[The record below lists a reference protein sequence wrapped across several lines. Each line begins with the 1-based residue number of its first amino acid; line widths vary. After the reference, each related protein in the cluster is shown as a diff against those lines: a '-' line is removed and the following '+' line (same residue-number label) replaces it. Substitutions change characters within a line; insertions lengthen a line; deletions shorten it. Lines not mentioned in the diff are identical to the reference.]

1 MLLPE
6 TDHAVFKRWLL
17 PKLETISD
25 AEAGVLAD
33 YVVAL
38 VATDDTEANIQRSCI
53 ESLEDFLGGDN
64 TAAFVKD
71 VIAALKEK
79 AYLPNPTAN
88 APIQSIVGSA
98 NFEYEPHPSNVPS
111 DAPRGPAATRNQTGH
126 RLPDRPTAQG
136 IQDGSNQSR
145 KRKVLEGDNGHSWE
159 GQDPHY
165 NRNGSGN
172 RPMKQAA
179 RKGGRNAM
187 PGGMEP
193 QNAFTGFASMPN
205 FANLPAPPPGPLP
218 FDPTDPMAIFA
229 MAAAFGANIP
239 GLPPLPVPNEGNSRK
254 TKCIRYHENGYCQI
268 GKLCPYEHDDAAVEV
283 PEYDPEHS
291 HLAVHPNGA
300 KVRGQHRTTGGGKAR
315 TKFPPSG
322 RAHDPSNTTLVVD
335 HIPEPSCNEES
346 VRNYFS
352 EFGSILGVE
361 MHADKQLA
369 IVKFA
374 DRPAAKRAKN
384 SPKAVFE
391 NRFVKVYWHTPDVDE
406 ELSKEPEKLDLEAIA
421 IKQAEAQKAFEE
433 RRRKTE
439 EAAARAAE
447 IDRQLK
453 EKNEEIE
460 EIKRQLAELSG
471 EVPDDFTQTLETLQK
486 EAAELFD
493 QHDAYEFSTRGRGAY
508 RDAYRGH
515 GFAPFRGSYRG
526 RGRGFTAFRGSAVK
540 RLDNRPRRL
549 AVADIEANTLRDEA
563 LRQHL
568 LNNPDCTNIELHPE
582 ETNTLILTFKE
593 RYQAEMFLD
602 ESLSIPDV
610 GKLDLAWVPNDAFG
624 GLGATTTPTP
634 TTTTDAA
641 PASTGIKL
649 EDDDDDSSA
658 TIGEAD
664 GHAEEHAGQQTG
676 NGGGGDA
683 DMDVADDVDQ
693 WM

>member
-53 ESLEDFLGGDN
+53 ESLEDFLGGEN

-79 AYLPNPTAN
+79 AYLPKPTAN
-88 APIQSIVGSA
+88 APIKSIVGSA

-111 DAPRGPAATRNQTGH
+111 DTPRGPAATRNQTGH

-145 KRKVLEGDNGHSWE
+145 KRKVLEGDHGHSWE
-159 GQDPHY
+159 AQDPHY
-165 NRNGSGN
+165 NRNGTGN
-172 RPMKQAA
+172 RPVKQAA
-179 RKGGRNAM
+179 RRGGRNAM
-187 PGGMEP
+187 LGGMEP
-193 QNAFTGFASMPN
+193 HNTFTGFASMPN
-205 FANLPAPPPGPLP
+205 FVTLPAPPPGPLP
-218 FDPTDPMAIFA
+218 FDPTDPMALFA
-229 MAAAFGANIP
+229 MAAVFGANLP
-239 GLPPLPVPNEGNSRK
+239 GMPPLPFSNEGNSRK
-254 TKCIRYHENGYCQI
+254 TKCIKYHENGYCAI

-283 PEYDPEHS
+283 PEYDPEQS
-291 HLAVHPNGA
+291 HLAVKPNGSKA
-300 KVRGQHRTTGGGKAR
+300 RGQHRSTRGGKAR
-315 TKFPPSG
+315 TKFPPS
-322 RAHDPSNTTLVVD
+322 HDPSNTTLVVD
-335 HIPEPSCNEES
+335 HIPEPNCNEES
-346 VRNYFS
+346 VRSYFS
-352 EFGSILGVE
+352 EFGSILEVE
-361 MHADKQLA
+361 MHADKHLA

-391 NRFVKVYWHTPDVDE
+391 NRFVKVYWHTPEVDE
-406 ELSKEPEKLDLEAIA
+406 ELAKETEKLDLEAIA

-471 EVPDDFTQTLETLQK
+471 EVTDDFAQTLETLQK
-486 EAAELFD
+486 EAAELFNK
-493 QHDAYEFSTRGRGAY
+493 HDAYESSARGRGRGVY
-508 RDAYRGH
+508 RGAYRGH
-515 GFAPFRGSYRG
+515 GFAPSRGGYRS
-526 RGRGFTAFRGSAVK
+526 RGRGFTAFGGSAVK

-549 AVADIEANTLRDEA
+549 AVSDIEANTSRDEA

-568 LNNPDCTNIELHPE
+568 LNNPGCTTIERHPE
-582 ETNTLILTFKE
+582 EPNALILTFKE

-610 GKLDLAWVPNDAFG
+610 GKLELAWISNDAFG
-624 GLGATTTPTP
+624 GLGASTTTPTENE
-634 TTTTDAA
+634 
-641 PASTGIKL
+641 PASESTDIKC
-649 EDDDDDSSA
+649 EDDGDDDDSSA
-658 TIGEAD
+658 TVGEAE
-664 GHAEEHAGQQTG
+664 GHAGQQVVRLL
-676 NGGGGDA
+676 A
-683 DMDVADDVDQ
+683 
-693 WM
+693 